1 MQNKKIVLITG
12 ATDGIGKATAIGLA
26 KKQFRIVLLAR
37 NAVKAEAVKK
47 EIIMISGNNDVD
59 YLLCDLSSQQQV
71 RQLAREF
78 TKKYNHLDVLIN
90 NAGVFIP
97 KREVSVDGIE
107 KTLATNYLSHFLLTF
122 LLLDSLKKSKQ
133 GRIVNVASKH
143 FGIKLNLNDFQL
155 SKSYSVFGAMG
166 RTKLAL
172 VMFTKELSKRLIG
185 TNVTVNS
192 IHPGIVKTPLI
203 KKLPG
208 IIQFFLNL
216 FGISP
221 EKGAENSIFLASEE
235 SIKTVSG
242 EFFVNKKIVAT
253 SGNANNKAD
262 QKLLWEMSEQLTNI
276 IY

>member
-1 MQNKKIVLITG
+1 
-12 ATDGIGKATAIGLA
+12 
-26 KKQFRIVLLAR
+26 
-37 NAVKAEAVKK
+37 
-47 EIIMISGNNDVD
+47 MISGNNDVD

-203 KKLPG
+203 KEL
-208 IIQFFLNL
+208 QVSYSFFLT
-216 FGISP
+216 
-221 EKGAENSIFLASEE
+221 FLAYPQKRVLK
-235 SIKTVSG
+235 IP
-242 EFFVNKKIVAT
+242 FF
-253 SGNANNKAD
+253 
-262 QKLLWEMSEQLTNI
+262 LLRKNP
-276 IY
+276 